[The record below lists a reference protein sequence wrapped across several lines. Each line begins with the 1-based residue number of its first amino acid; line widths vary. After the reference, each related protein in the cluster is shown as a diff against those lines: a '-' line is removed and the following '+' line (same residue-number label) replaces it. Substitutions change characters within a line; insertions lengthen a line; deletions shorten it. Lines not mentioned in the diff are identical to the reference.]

1 MDIEEKMMPIDE
13 WNKQFKCKYMQQ
25 PISFL
30 TEENLDRLQQ
40 HCEKTIQYGNGRI
53 LEEHQ
58 VTLELIIRYRELKQ
72 ELEKEKEKN
81 KTQPDC
87 VEPVE
92 RTEEMV
98 NMRWVNHRFISKDKL
113 KEILGIE
120 EETDSEKILALLQTL
135 VDENARLEDIED
147 KKVQIEYNNVFN
159 KGVKSVEDK
168 IKAKI
173 EELEIEQ
180 ESNREDLK
188 IAIDNLLV
196 QNIDKIANKIS
207 INMSIRGILQSLL
220 EKE

>member
-1 MDIEEKMMPIDE
+1 MDIEEIKDFVYEVRTFGITSNDT
-13 WNKQFKCKYMQQ
+13 KFVQ
-25 PISFL
+25 I
-30 TEENLDRLQQ
+30 TEYLLS
-40 HCEKTIQYGNGRI
+40 
-53 LEEHQ
+53 
-58 VTLELIIRYRELKQ
+58 

-92 RTEEMV
+92 KTEEMV

-120 EETDSEKILALLQTL
+120 ETDSEKILSLLQTI

-188 IAIDNLLV
+188 IAIDNLLF
-196 QNIDKIANKIS
+196 QNIDKIGNRIS
-207 INMSIRGILQSLL
+207 INMSVREILQSLL

>member
-1 MDIEEKMMPIDE
+1 MSEDLNDILYDIDMQLYDEFNDKIATMNDYLGDVYSFRDIEEV
-13 WNKQFKCKYMQQ
+13 
-25 PISFL
+25 
-30 TEENLDRLQQ
+30 
-40 HCEKTIQYGNGRI
+40 EKA
-53 LEEHQ
+53 
-58 VTLELIIRYRELKQ
+58 K
-72 ELEKEKEKN
+72 KEKEIQLLRIAIIKQQKKIEELKKN
-81 KTQPDC
+81 NETQPDC

-92 RTEEMV
+92 KTEEMV

-120 EETDSEKILALLQTL
+120 ETDSEKILSLLQTV

-173 EELEIEQ
+173 EFIK
-180 ESNREDLK
+180 SLK
-188 IAIDNLLV
+188 E
-196 QNIDKIANKIS
+196 KIYYEENVIT
-207 INMSIRGILQSLL
+207 ILQSLL

>member
-1 MDIEEKMMPIDE
+1 MNIEEKMMPIDE

-81 KTQPDC
+81 KEILSGNIENFQKYFL
-87 VEPVE
+87 
-92 RTEEMV
+92 EEFDKK
-98 NMRWVNHRFISKDKL
+98 FISKDKIL
-113 KEILGIE
+113 EILGI
-120 EETDSEKILALLQTL
+120 EETDSEKILSLLQTL

-147 KKVQIEYNNVFN
+147 RKVQIEYNNVFN

-168 IKAKI
+168 IKAII

-188 IAIDNLLV
+188 IAIDNLLF
-196 QNIDKIANKIS
+196 QNIDKIGNRIS
-207 INMSIRGILQSLL
+207 INMSVREILQSLL